1 MYIHFDFLFLLKLS
15 SGLVFLPMVFVSMH
29 RLNIHDFECISFQ
42 LQGSLYPDGKI
53 QLIRPH
59 CYFYFLITPP
69 QIMNININT
78 GHTERFVNH
87 FSLIYLHNIF
97 EKITF
102 EINLPYLKSHLLFV
116 RGLCDFKFLLKVS
129 GTIFFSYLVI

>member
-29 RLNIHDFECISFQ
+29 KLNIHDFECISFQ
-42 LQGSLYPDGKI
+42 LQGSLYPDGKF

-102 EINLPYLKSHLLFV
+102 EINLPYLNRVCCLFGGSAILNSCLKSQ
-116 RGLCDFKFLLKVS
+116 GQ
-129 GTIFFSYLVI
+129 FSSVI